1 MFVLLAI
8 ALLVGL
14 VVTFWLVGHLV
25 GLALMLLMAALVAYV
40 ADSLVPGRVPYGWPG
55 LALVGLVGG
64 WIGTALVGRI
74 GPHLFGVWVV
84 PAFVGA
90 LVLTLVISLVAGRS
104 RRGAY

>member
-55 LALVGLVGG
+55 LALVGLVGD
-64 WIGTALVGRI
+64 
-74 GPHLFGVWVV
+74 
-84 PAFVGA
+84 
-90 LVLTLVISLVAGRS
+90 VISQIEGLPRMDVVTGTYHPAVAK
-104 RRGAY
+104 